1 MSKHR
6 IKKRRNICKAN
17 KNGDAPRKM
26 FIFNYKI
33 TFRSHYFKSKE
44 SKSYMLSLV
53 TGTESDPENF
63 LHVIQRIFKETWRK
77 LMSEISNFC
86 MHWIFCNEIIKNP

>member
-1 MSKHR
+1 
-6 IKKRRNICKAN
+6 
-17 KNGDAPRKM
+17 
-26 FIFNYKI
+26 
-33 TFRSHYFKSKE
+33 
-44 SKSYMLSLV
+44 MLSLV